1 MQAMSATPIEW
12 IRKSIDRLRR
22 NPLTRRMIRNSS
34 YVFSANT
41 LSAILSMAQ
50 SVLAARLLGVEAF
63 GILGAITQFASVINR
78 ITSFRMSELVVSY
91 IGEFTSEGKKEHSAA
106 IFKVASLTEI
116 ASAILAFL
124 ILFALAPL
132 GAKIL
137 AKDPSTVNIFILYG
151 FSVLANLFAESAT
164 GLLQISDRFRTIA
177 IITVVQGVVTL
188 ILILLAFL
196 MDGTLYEVV
205 LAYLVG
211 KIIWAGLISLMALK
225 TAADEWGGGW
235 WKSPISLIMGRKKD
249 LVRFAISTNLSGTI
263 NLVTRDSD
271 ILWLSALSNPLQV
284 GYYKVAKAFMNVLL
298 VPVTPLISTTYREVA
313 REIAGKSWANVR
325 YLLRS
330 GSLIAGAWTVPASL
344 GLLILGPWLVLI
356 YGTEFSPAYPVIL
369 VLLIGVIAVNIF
381 YWNRSV
387 LLPLGMPDFPTKVGF
402 IAAVVQIIGMILL
415 VPREGALAMAGMMSL
430 FFLFTAGIN
439 LWKSMNELGRAEAD
453 VSILVEE

>member
-1 MQAMSATPIEW
+1 MSATAIDW
-12 IRKSIDRLRR
+12 IRNNVDRLRR

-106 IFKVASLTEI
+106 IFKVAGLTEI
-116 ASAILAFL
+116 VSAILAFL
-124 ILFALAPL
+124 ILVALAPL

-137 AKDPSTVNIFILYG
+137 AKDPSTVSIFILYG

-164 GLLQISDRFRTIA
+164 GLLQIFDRFRTIA
-177 IITVVQGVVTL
+177 IVTVLQGMVTL

-196 MDGTLYEVV
+196 MEGALYEVV

-211 KIIWAGLISLMALK
+211 KIVWAGLISLMALK
-225 TAADEWGGGW
+225 TAKDEWGGEW
-235 WKSPISLIMGRKKD
+235 WKSPVSLIMGRKKD

-284 GYYKVAKAFMNVLL
+284 GYYKV
-298 VPVTPLISTTYREVA
+298 PVTPLISTTYREVA

-330 GSLIAGAWTVPASL
+330 GSLIAGVWTVPASV

-356 YGTEFSPAYPVIL
+356 YGEEFSPAYPIIL

-402 IAAVVQIIGMILL
+402 IAAVIQIIGMILL
-415 VPREGALAMAGMMSL
+415 VPRGGALAMAGMMSF

-453 VSILVEE
+453 KAILVEE